1 MAIKTLFVDP
11 SRCIG
16 CRACEA
22 ACRECD
28 SHKGESMIM
37 VDFID
42 RGFSVATQPT
52 VCMHCEDPVAPCAQ
66 VCPVMAI
73 LITPEGVVQQADP
86 SRCIGCRNCVYAC
99 PFGVPKIDIE
109 ARLMKKCNLCYD
121 RTSQDLQPW
130 CAQACPTQALWYGD
144 YEEFTNQ
151 RNGHAVSHTAFG
163 DQEIRTRVYHVLPAE
178 TNRLDVSALL
188 DEARAD
194 LGRAP
199 SAGERQEAWVL

>member
-28 SHKGESMIM
+28 SHKGESMVM
-37 VDFID
+37 VDFVD
-42 RGFSVATQPT
+42 LSASVATQPT

-73 LITPEGVVQQADP
+73 LVTPDGVVQQADP
-86 SRCIGCRNCVYAC
+86 SRCIACQNCVYAC
-99 PFGVPKIDIE
+99 PFGVPKIDV
-109 ARLMKKCNLCYD
+109 AAKLMKKCNLCYD
-121 RTSQDLQPW
+121 RTVVGLKPW

-144 YEEFTNQ
+144 FEEFANQ
-151 RNGHAVSHTAFG
+151 RRGRAVRRTAFG
-163 DQEIRTRVYHVLPAE
+163 AQEVRTRVFHVLPEDAP
-178 TNRLDVSALL
+178 RLEISGALQ
-188 DEARAD
+188 RAQEE
-194 LGRAP
+194 LGRAEAP
-199 SAGERQEAWVL
+199 PEEAWVL

>member
-1 MAIKTLFVDP
+1 MSIDTLFVDP

-42 RGFSVATQPT
+42 RGLSVATQPT
-52 VCMHCEDPVAPCAQ
+52 VCMHCESPVAPCAQ
-66 VCPVMAI
+66 VCPVLAI
-73 LITPEGVVQQADP
+73 MITPEGIVQQADA
-86 SRCIGCRNCVYAC
+86 SRCIACRNCVYAC
-99 PFGVPKIDIE
+99 PFGVPKIDLS

-130 CAQACPTQALWYGD
+130 CAQACPTDALWYGT
-144 YEEFTNQ
+144 YEQFTHE
-151 RNGHAVSHTAFG
+151 RNGAAVRQTDFG
-163 DQEIRTRVYHVLPAE
+163 TQTVRTRVYHVLPAE
-178 TNRLDVSALL
+178 DSRLQVQTDSDGAV
-188 DEARAD
+188 R
-194 LGRAP
+194 
-199 SAGERQEAWVL
+199 AGEVSQEEEPWVL